1 MEEYGG
7 APGACRVEPIQ
18 GGPQGGSGR
27 AGERVEDVFSCVLPY
42 LAPADRVSL
51 RGVSAPLRNMA
62 NRSTTRVSL
71 CGTAVLHAL
80 GSSQLL
86 KRFPR
91 LSSLDFTLGSPA
103 EGKQATLA
111 LLTQPDQQSSQLAR
125 LTWNEN
131 RIAAQQLHQQQNS
144 TGGYGQQSESRYQH
158 YNASGSRSSPATFD
172 FTESILAAVC
182 SGAPVKSVSVDKTA
196 LLETEAAAIA
206 RMTALEELR
215 LATNSSAQPL
225 RRPLV
230 QLMLGNMR
238 NLRVLKLSY
247 IRDTTADM
255 VLSLPRLPNLSKLIL
270 HYAYWGESGAGERVM
285 SALAKHQ
292 RKLTEL
298 RLYECCVNDDML
310 RIITGITTLRRLAIQ
325 DEDAPEESCP
335 TTKGLARLTQLQ
347 RLEQLELFG
356 EELQLDGEL
365 LSRLAALP
373 ALRYLAMAGL
383 DSLQAD
389 DLDMGGAG
397 EGVEEL
403 DGEVEDM
410 DLSSTMGDEDETEE
424 SSAQSYGDEVTSR
437 PQHSSA
443 RSHGAAAFSVR
454 IQQAPQQQLA
464 RLPVATAGPGGA
476 SHPAPNAGPQRFPQQ
491 SPRQPQPAPRPA
503 ASPAGGAAALPAAP
517 APLQVLRRLD
527 TLRLYG
533 PSSLSSSPPPLAL
546 LLPQPGLR
554 RLKLSACASHANLR
568 ALGAQTGLQKLIV
581 SHTAVPQLYPM
592 LQALPLAP
600 QQLAPPQQAQLLLQQ
615 QPLPAGASI
624 LGFHSEVILSLTSLV
639 ILRIKDLP
647 GFMDGNLAD
656 LASAL
661 ARLPCLAELKLRS
674 LGMVSDMGLH
684 TLIAVSQLRRL
695 KLYALGDGVTEHG
708 AAHLAASLPR
718 LEELKVKDCRRVGP
732 SLRQTIELFRA
743 SAVASG
749 AGGASSSVGSLSC
762 SSGQAPSGSAGGSA
776 GGVGRA
782 QVVVPVLGPM
792 PVVRY
797 GPQEC
802 EGGRFPSAA

>member
-1 MEEYGG
+1 
-7 APGACRVEPIQ
+7 
-18 GGPQGGSGR
+18 
-27 AGERVEDVFSCVLPY
+27 
-42 LAPADRVSL
+42 
-51 RGVSAPLRNMA
+51 MA

-71 CGTAVLHAL
+71 CGPAVLHAL
-80 GSSQLL
+80 GSAQLL

-91 LSSLDFTLGSPA
+91 LSSLDFTLGSPG

-111 LLTQPDQQSSQLAR
+111 LLTQPDQQNSQLAR

-131 RIAAQQLHQQQNS
+131 RVAAQQLHQQQGAM
-144 TGGYGQQSESRYQH
+144 GGYGQQSESRYQH
-158 YNASGSRSSPATFD
+158 YSASGSRSSPATFD

-182 SGAPVKSVSVDKTA
+182 SCAPVKSVSIDKTA

-230 QLMLGNMR
+230 QLMLSSMPS
-238 NLRVLKLSY
+238 LRVLKLSY

-255 VLSLPRLPNLSKLIL
+255 VLSLPRLPNLSQLIL

-285 SALAKHQ
+285 GALAKYQ

-310 RIITGITTLRRLAIQ
+310 RIITGISSLRRLAIQ

-365 LSRLAALP
+365 LARLAALP

-383 DSLQAD
+383 DSLQPD
-389 DLDMGGAG
+389 DLDVGGGG
-397 EGVEEL
+397 EGMEEL

-410 DLSSTMGDEDETEE
+410 DLSSTTGDEDETEE

-443 RSHGAAAFSVR
+443 RSHAAAAVFGAR
-454 IQQAPQQQLA
+454 NQQPQQQQQPA
-464 RLPVATAGPGGA
+464 RLPVATAGPGGT
-476 SHPAPNAGPQRFPQQ
+476 SHPADANLGAQRFPQQ
-491 SPRQPQPAPRPA
+491 SPRQPGTRA
-503 ASPAGGAAALPAAP
+503 AGSPAGGTAALAPAAP

-533 PSSLSSSPPPLAL
+533 PSSSSTSPPPLAL

-581 SHTAVPQLYPM
+581 SHTAVPMLYPPP
-592 LQALPLAP
+592 QALPLAA
-600 QQLAPPQQAQLLLQQ
+600 QQLAPAQQAQLLLQQQ

-639 ILRIKDLP
+639 VLRIKDLP
-647 GFMDGNLAD
+647 GFMDCHLAD

-684 TLIAVSQLRRL
+684 TLAAVSQLRRL

-718 LEELKVKDCRRVGP
+718 LEEIKVKDCRRVGP
-732 SLRQTIELFRA
+732 SLRQTVELFRA
-743 SAVASG
+743 SAVASA
-749 AGGASSSVGSLSC
+749 AGGATSSVGSLSC
-762 SSGQAPSGSAGGSA
+762 GSGQGPSGSAGGSA
-776 GGVGRA
+776 GGASRG
-782 QVVVPVLGPM
+782 VPVVTPALGPM
-792 PVVRY
+792 PAVRY

-802 EGGRFPSAA
+802 EGGRLPAAV